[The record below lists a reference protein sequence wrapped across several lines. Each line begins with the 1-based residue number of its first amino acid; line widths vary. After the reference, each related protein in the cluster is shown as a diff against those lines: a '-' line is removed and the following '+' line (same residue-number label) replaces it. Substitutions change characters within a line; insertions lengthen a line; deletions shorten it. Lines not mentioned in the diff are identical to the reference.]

1 MALSFE
7 EFRQFLT
14 EELGVEGDKIEPET
28 LLFSSG
34 LIDSFSL
41 VVLMTFIEN
50 AGEVSIAPS
59 DVTLDNFDSVER
71 MLAYVERTKSQAALV
86 TA

>member
-14 EELGVEGDKIEPET
+14 EELGVESDKIEPET

-59 DVTLDNFDSVER
+59 DVTLDNFDSVNR
-71 MLAYVERTKSQAALV
+71 MLNYVERTKTLV
-86 TA
+86 NA

>member
-34 LIDSFSL
+34 LIDTFSL